1 MGYRDEQP
9 YLYGKLNKE
18 AEKKTYKGLSSSTTD
33 TTVNDADS
41 TIKVD
46 VKESIILDSAEINS
60 DNELVLGAKDGTEL
74 AKVQLSGFQQ
84 EQSNLA
90 EEDERNETFVKNKST
105 RYLKNEGE
113 DGTGRY
119 ATEQQLHSL
128 ESKLN
133 ENILRNPGKS
143 YLIWKGNSYPNSTD
157 ANISGQLSWT
167 IDFGDG
173 TVLAA
178 NQVKNHE
185 YTDGYDYHLITLE
198 IPETALADSTFK
210 NCTSLV
216 KAFISNTIIELGADC
231 FNGCQSVTE
240 LIFGDENHAGVNKV
254 FNVNNGVIFLYYPIS
269 NLNIGDTV
277 RFYDSDDGSLMVER
291 TVKAINNT
299 GVKRGNRT
307 CYLLSVDGDKLATED
322 LYEDCILGDP
332 AYVGFSLGYLGIGN
346 HVFYNCK
353 SLKRIRISGLM
364 VPEPGDILETNSSA
378 KIVVPKLVY
387 DEWKSAWSAYADKIV
402 YEIDSSDLTP
412 LATDAQLNLLEAKLN
427 ENIIKDPSKTYLVWS
442 SNNFPN
448 SENAQFKAP
457 AGCTIDWGDG
467 SIETFSTGSAS
478 VNTHTY
484 TDNVKYHLISI
495 SGMTSIPI
503 LAFNN
508 CKDLKKVLIG
518 DEVTSML
525 TASFAGSGVEEV
537 TLGKGIENPG
547 DSVFNGCTSLLKL
560 ILRKTYKLGNMFE
573 NCSNLT
579 TIEGKYTSARFNR
592 CSSIERIEYSD
603 GETTISQNFNTCE
616 SLEYVKLSDTTTA
629 VESLNFDTCSKLDT
643 VVIPKNVKTI
653 HLITLTK
660 CTMKRLVMQPT
671 TPPTAPSTIVLSS
684 DIDKIIVP
692 KESIDA
698 YKTATGWSTYAD
710 KIVYEVDSSDIPTF
724 GEGLVEENKEVKI
737 DNTKVPIFEGADNA
751 LNYMPVMFDLEEW
764 FQNQKLVL
772 KPFNAISVMDNDAYE
787 GYPKMFF
794 TGTQI
799 DVYQP
804 INLME
809 KLYVNDDFFVTGFAH
824 ITRLGTDKFCYDSE
838 NGKFD
843 LEDLKYLVVP
853 RREGTLA
860 IAEEVAKDLDNKLNT
875 SGGIITGDLVING
888 DLTVKG
894 TEILENI
901 ENLNVKNPMIYAN
914 ADKATLLD
922 NGGLGINVN
931 STDTYG
937 IVYNPT
943 TNSVELGLGK
953 ADANGKFTFNAN
965 EGNPVAI
972 RSNDNKLTDKHLIAW
987 NSTDR
992 KLVDSG
998 KTVDD
1003 FVDLVNPQTIEGLK
1017 TFKDET
1023 QFSSNVTH
1031 SGDVVITNKVLK
1043 ILSTVGDL
1051 ATQYNADKIVIDN
1064 GTGSTAVT
1072 YTLTLPKD
1080 TGTLALNKFK
1090 YSEFKSSNDGD
1101 AWVLNDST
1109 KNVEIHYKDENSY
1122 SSLAIEKDFIEIFD
1136 INGTGTA
1143 KISMASNV
1151 ITVDSESTE
1160 GKHKIIQM
1168 SPDMIKVG
1176 NTSDDTLVQI
1186 DSTSTK
1192 FNNRPQ
1198 VKFNGNYVDVAIK
1211 DDLDNYVPIQ
1221 SEANGYYSQ
1230 VSNENGQFSV
1240 RVFQNGDEDLQNLIV
1255 NKDGVTVLGKKLAT
1269 DTELNALEAKLNENI
1284 VKDPSKT
1291 YVIVTGNVT
1300 ASASAPVVTSGTV
1313 IDWGDGSIDTITT
1326 EATLPA
1332 HTYTD
1337 GKNVHIISFSNY
1349 GNMVAFLSQHTFR
1362 EVYIGNNVKY
1372 VNLLG
1377 TDARKVEILPNDGG
1391 IYNVDNLGVNQDRN
1405 LPELVVPDSVTYISS
1420 IVNVVNLILK
1430 GTTPP
1435 TLGGNLQV
1443 TKIVVPKSAINAY
1456 KTASEWSAFAD
1467 KIVYEIDSSDLESKL
1482 DKFTNTSSYDRAY
1495 IQNSAGNEVGSNI
1508 DYEPSAYSLARRNAT
1523 GQLQVGDPLTGN
1535 DAVNK
1540 LSMENAIKATRIAH
1554 ISNSLLG
1561 G

>member
-18 AEKKTYKGLSSSTTD
+18 VEKKTYKGLPSSTAD

-90 EEDERNETFVKNKST
+90 EKDEKNETFVRNKST
-105 RYLKNEGE
+105 KYLKNEGE
-113 DGTGRY
+113 DGSSRY
-119 ATEQQLHSL
+119 STEKQLHS
-128 ESKLN
+128 
-133 ENILRNPGKS
+133 
-143 YLIWKGNSYPNSTD
+143 
-157 ANISGQLSWT
+157 
-167 IDFGDG
+167 
-173 TVLAA
+173 
-178 NQVKNHE
+178 
-185 YTDGYDYHLITLE
+185 
-198 IPETALADSTFK
+198 
-210 NCTSLV
+210 
-216 KAFISNTIIELGADC
+216 
-231 FNGCQSVTE
+231 
-240 LIFGDENHAGVNKV
+240 
-254 FNVNNGVIFLYYPIS
+254 
-269 NLNIGDTV
+269 
-277 RFYDSDDGSLMVER
+277 
-291 TVKAINNT
+291 
-299 GVKRGNRT
+299 
-307 CYLLSVDGDKLATED
+307 
-322 LYEDCILGDP
+322 
-332 AYVGFSLGYLGIGN
+332 
-346 HVFYNCK
+346 
-353 SLKRIRISGLM
+353 
-364 VPEPGDILETNSSA
+364 
-378 KIVVPKLVY
+378 
-387 DEWKSAWSAYADKIV
+387 
-402 YEIDSSDLTP
+402 
-412 LATDAQLNLLEAKLN
+412 LEAKLN
-427 ENIIKDPSKTYLVWS
+427 ENVIKNPSKTYLVWKGA
-442 SNNFPN
+442 NFPN

-457 AGCTIDWGDG
+457 AGCIIDWGDG
-467 SIETFSTGSAS
+467 SIEAFATGSADKT
-478 VNTHTY
+478 THTY
-484 TDNVKYHLISI
+484 TDNIEYHLISI

-537 TLGKGIENPG
+537 TLGTGIESPG
-547 DSVFNGCTSLLKL
+547 DSVFNRCTSLLKL

-573 NCSNLT
+573 NCNNLT
-579 TIEGKYTSARFNR
+579 TIEGKYTSASFNR

-603 GETTISQNFNTCE
+603 GETTVSQNFNTCE

-629 VESLNFDTCSKLDT
+629 VESLNFNTCSKLDT

-660 CTMKRLVMQPT
+660 CTMKRLVMQST
-671 TPPTAPSTIVLSS
+671 TPPTAPSTIPPSTIVLSP

-698 YKTATGWSTYAD
+698 YKTAAGWSAYASR
-710 KIVYEVDSSDIPTF
+710 IVYEVDSSDIPTF

-737 DNTKVPIFEGADNA
+737 DPTKVPIVGSAPSYFSPMA
-751 LNYMPVMFDLEEW
+751 LNLEKFQSDGVME
-764 FQNQKLVL
+764 L
-772 KPFNAISVMDNDAYE
+772 KPFTAMSIVGGAEFDTPLMTFDGSLIWIYQPVYI
-787 GYPKMFF
+787 
-794 TGTQI
+794 TGTLDVDGTANFGGYVLGKVGDSYFYYDTLSGTFQI
-799 DVYQP
+799 KQGS
-804 INLME
+804 N
-809 KLYVNDDFFVTGFAH
+809 YVT
-824 ITRLGTDKFCYDSE
+824 
-838 NGKFD
+838 
-843 LEDLKYLVVP
+843 LEVP

-860 IAEEVAKDLDNKLNT
+860 IAEEIAKDLETKLNT
-875 SGGIITGDLVING
+875 SGGTITGDLVING

-1031 SGDVVITNKVLK
+1031 SGDVVITDKVLK
-1043 ILSTVGDL
+1043 ILSTAGDL

-1064 GTGSTAVT
+1064 GTGSTAAT

-1160 GKHKIIQM
+1160 GKHKIIQI

-1211 DDLDNYVPIQ
+1211 DDLSNYVPIQ
-1221 SEANGYYSQ
+1221 SEADGYYSQ

-1269 DTELNALEAKLNENI
+1269 IDDLPDMTN
-1284 VKDPSKT
+1284 
-1291 YVIVTGNVT
+1291 
-1300 ASASAPVVTSGTV
+1300 VVTTDKAVIYTFVNGAGLSFTRADGKGGSLLSVDLNGGDPDEGLLIEDNLNPVYNTYYGLNQIKFQRFGNSTTLQYLASEDITNNYILEIPAANGTLALQSDV
-1313 IDWGDGSIDTITT
+1313 DEKVDKLSSSLVNQAYVRNGNGEDTGL
-1326 EATLPA
+1326 AY
-1332 HTYTD
+1332 TYTAE
-1337 GKNVHIISFSNY
+1337 
-1349 GNMVAFLSQHTFR
+1349 GN
-1362 EVYIGNNVKY
+1362 
-1372 VNLLG
+1372 
-1377 TDARKVEILPNDGG
+1377 
-1391 IYNVDNLGVNQDRN
+1391 
-1405 LPELVVPDSVTYISS
+1405 
-1420 IVNVVNLILK
+1420 
-1430 GTTPP
+1430 
-1435 TLGGNLQV
+1435 TLAL
-1443 TKIVVPKSAINAY
+1443 
-1456 KTASEWSAFAD
+1456 
-1467 KIVYEIDSSDLESKL
+1467 
-1482 DKFTNTSSYDRAY
+1482 
-1495 IQNSAGNEVGSNI
+1495 
-1508 DYEPSAYSLARRNAT
+1508 RNAS
-1523 GQLQVGDPLTGN
+1523 GQLQVANPLTGN

>member
-1 MGYRDEQP
+1 MPRFFDKEVLSDDQIAEACKCDNGGVSNEFLYNDYRNRMPFHYIEDGRSDGYYYWTYGATMELSIRLSDALAVGDDASCGCDMVIDSELSETSKNPVQNKVVTAA
-9 YLYGKLNKE
+9 LEGKLDKKSNKTIYDQAYVKDSEGNDKLVNISTNPSSSGIPSYDLHGHLYTNE
-18 AEKKTYKGLSSSTTD
+18 AETPAQV
-33 TTVNDADS
+33 VN
-41 TIKVD
+41 K
-46 VKESIILDSAEINS
+46 
-60 DNELVLGAKDGTEL
+60 
-74 AKVQLSGFQQ
+74 
-84 EQSNLA
+84 
-90 EEDERNETFVKNKST
+90 
-105 RYLKNEGE
+105 
-113 DGTGRY
+113 
-119 ATEQQLHSL
+119 
-128 ESKLN
+128 
-133 ENILRNPGKS
+133 
-143 YLIWKGNSYPNSTD
+143 
-157 ANISGQLSWT
+157 GQL
-167 IDFGDG
+167 DG
-173 TVLAA
+173 
-178 NQVKNHE
+178 
-185 YTDGYDYHLITLE
+185 
-198 IPETALADSTFK
+198 
-210 NCTSLV
+210 
-216 KAFISNTIIELGADC
+216 
-231 FNGCQSVTE
+231 
-240 LIFGDENHAGVNKV
+240 
-254 FNVNNGVIFLYYPIS
+254 
-269 NLNIGDTV
+269 
-277 RFYDSDDGSLMVER
+277 
-291 TVKAINNT
+291 AI
-299 GVKRGNRT
+299 
-307 CYLLSVDGDKLATED
+307 
-322 LYEDCILGDP
+322 
-332 AYVGFSLGYLGIGN
+332 
-346 HVFYNCK
+346 
-353 SLKRIRISGLM
+353 
-364 VPEPGDILETNSSA
+364 
-378 KIVVPKLVY
+378 
-387 DEWKSAWSAYADKIV
+387 
-402 YEIDSSDLTP
+402 SDLPTTKD
-412 LATDAQLNLLEAKLN
+412 LHLLEAKLN
-427 ENIIKDPSKTYLVWS
+427 ENVIKNPDYTYIVVDATSLDFS
-442 SNNFPN
+442 LLAN
-448 SENAQFKAP
+448 
-457 AGCTIDWGDG
+457 TIEVDWGDG
-467 SIETFSTGSAS
+467 TTGSQ
-478 VNTHTY
+478 VNGGNAVNIDHTY
-484 TDNVKYHLISI
+484 TDGVKYHLVTIKKLEDAQGAWAYAI
-495 SGMTSIPI
+495 DTSGIEAYIGTKTENF
-503 LAFNN
+503 FNSGAGDPDHYSN
-508 CKDLKKVLIG
+508 LKKVVYAEGRTVVSL
-518 DEVTSML
+518 
-525 TASFAGSGVEEV
+525 
-537 TLGKGIENPG
+537 PG
-547 DSVFNGCTSLLKL
+547 
-560 ILRKTYKLGNMFE
+560 M
-573 NCSNLT
+573 
-579 TIEGKYTSARFNR
+579 
-592 CSSIERIEYSD
+592 
-603 GETTISQNFNTCE
+603 
-616 SLEYVKLSDTTTA
+616 VK
-629 VESLNFDTCSKLDT
+629 EP
-643 VVIPKNVKTI
+643 VVIPKSCTTLAMMDISAYPGNTI
-653 HLITLTK
+653 PKIVIQNNKLLTQTDFSYFDYIAK
-660 CTMKRLVMQPT
+660 
-671 TPPTAPSTIVLSS
+671 IV
-684 DIDKIIVP
+684 VP
-692 KESIDA
+692 KEYINA

-737 DNTKVPIFEGADNA
+737 DNTKVPIFEGADNVRTF
-751 LNYMPVMFDLEEW
+751 NPVLIDVGEW
-764 FQNQKLVL
+764 FQNQKLVFRAFY
-772 KPFNAISVMDNDAYE
+772 PISVMDTDVSGSE
-787 GYPKMFF
+787 MVF
-794 TGTQI
+794 TGTEI
-799 DVYQP
+799 DMYQA
-804 INLME
+804 
-809 KLYVNDDFFVTGFAH
+809 AH
-824 ITRLGTDKFCYDSE
+824 IFNSLWVEEESAFYSFLHTPKLGNENIYYDSE
-838 NGKFD
+838 TGTFNFKNGKF
-843 LEDLKYLVVP
+843 LYVP
-853 RREGTLA
+853 RDKEGTLA

-1255 NKDGVTVLGKKLAT
+1255 NKDGVTVLSKKLAT
-1269 DTELNALEAKLNENI
+1269 IDDLPDMTKVVTTDKVTTYKFAAGARLQFTEKDGLTGSLI
-1284 VKDPSKT
+1284 DVDVKDSTSYALSVENSTNPVYYTWYGLNQIKFQRYGNSTTLRYSADSNIINNYILEIPAANGTLALQADVDEKVDKLSSSLVNQA
-1291 YVIVTGNVT
+1291 YVRNGNGEDTGL
-1300 ASASAPVVTSGTV
+1300 AY
-1313 IDWGDGSIDTITT
+1313 
-1326 EATLPA
+1326 
-1332 HTYTD
+1332 TYTAE
-1337 GKNVHIISFSNY
+1337 
-1349 GNMVAFLSQHTFR
+1349 GN
-1362 EVYIGNNVKY
+1362 
-1372 VNLLG
+1372 
-1377 TDARKVEILPNDGG
+1377 
-1391 IYNVDNLGVNQDRN
+1391 
-1405 LPELVVPDSVTYISS
+1405 
-1420 IVNVVNLILK
+1420 
-1430 GTTPP
+1430 
-1435 TLGGNLQV
+1435 TLAL
-1443 TKIVVPKSAINAY
+1443 
-1456 KTASEWSAFAD
+1456 
-1467 KIVYEIDSSDLESKL
+1467 
-1482 DKFTNTSSYDRAY
+1482 
-1495 IQNSAGNEVGSNI
+1495 
-1508 DYEPSAYSLARRNAT
+1508 RNAT

>member
-1 MGYRDEQP
+1 MPRFFDKEVLSDDQIAEACKCDNGGVSNE
-9 YLYGKLNKE
+9 YLYNDYRNRMPFHYIEDGRSDGYYYWTYGATMELSIRLSDALAVGDDASCGCDMVIDSELSETSKNPVQNKVVTAALEGKLDKKSNKTIYDQAYVKDSEGNDKLVNISTDPSSSGIPSYDLHGHLYSNE
-18 AEKKTYKGLSSSTTD
+18 AETPAQV
-33 TTVNDADS
+33 VN
-41 TIKVD
+41 K
-46 VKESIILDSAEINS
+46 
-60 DNELVLGAKDGTEL
+60 
-74 AKVQLSGFQQ
+74 
-84 EQSNLA
+84 
-90 EEDERNETFVKNKST
+90 
-105 RYLKNEGE
+105 
-113 DGTGRY
+113 
-119 ATEQQLHSL
+119 
-128 ESKLN
+128 
-133 ENILRNPGKS
+133 
-143 YLIWKGNSYPNSTD
+143 
-157 ANISGQLSWT
+157 GQL
-167 IDFGDG
+167 DG
-173 TVLAA
+173 
-178 NQVKNHE
+178 
-185 YTDGYDYHLITLE
+185 
-198 IPETALADSTFK
+198 
-210 NCTSLV
+210 
-216 KAFISNTIIELGADC
+216 
-231 FNGCQSVTE
+231 
-240 LIFGDENHAGVNKV
+240 
-254 FNVNNGVIFLYYPIS
+254 
-269 NLNIGDTV
+269 
-277 RFYDSDDGSLMVER
+277 
-291 TVKAINNT
+291 AI
-299 GVKRGNRT
+299 
-307 CYLLSVDGDKLATED
+307 
-322 LYEDCILGDP
+322 
-332 AYVGFSLGYLGIGN
+332 
-346 HVFYNCK
+346 
-353 SLKRIRISGLM
+353 
-364 VPEPGDILETNSSA
+364 
-378 KIVVPKLVY
+378 
-387 DEWKSAWSAYADKIV
+387 
-402 YEIDSSDLTP
+402 SDLPTTKD
-412 LATDAQLNLLEAKLN
+412 LHLLEAKLN
-427 ENIIKDPSKTYLVWS
+427 ENVIKNPDYTYIVVDATSLDFS
-442 SNNFPN
+442 LL
-448 SENAQFKAP
+448 
-457 AGCTIDWGDG
+457 AGTVEVDWGDG
-467 SIETFSTGSAS
+467 TTGSQ
-478 VNTHTY
+478 VNGGSAINIDHTY
-484 TDNVKYHLISI
+484 TDGVKYHLVTIKKLEDAQGAWAYVI
-495 SGMTSIPI
+495 DTSGIEAYIGTKTENF
-503 LAFNN
+503 FNSGAGDPDHYSN
-508 CKDLKKVLIG
+508 LKKVVYAEGRTVVSL
-518 DEVTSML
+518 
-525 TASFAGSGVEEV
+525 
-537 TLGKGIENPG
+537 PG
-547 DSVFNGCTSLLKL
+547 
-560 ILRKTYKLGNMFE
+560 M
-573 NCSNLT
+573 
-579 TIEGKYTSARFNR
+579 
-592 CSSIERIEYSD
+592 
-603 GETTISQNFNTCE
+603 
-616 SLEYVKLSDTTTA
+616 VK
-629 VESLNFDTCSKLDT
+629 EP
-643 VVIPKNVKTI
+643 VVIPKSCTTLAMMDISAYPSNTI
-653 HLITLTK
+653 PKIVIQNNKLLTQTDFSYFDYIAK
-660 CTMKRLVMQPT
+660 
-671 TPPTAPSTIVLSS
+671 IV
-684 DIDKIIVP
+684 VP
-692 KESIDA
+692 KEYINA

-737 DNTKVPIFEGADNA
+737 DNTKVPIFDAGMGGALLENPSMVDIYEYNDNNKVVLKQFNPISTRDNA
-751 LNYMPVMFDLEEW
+751 AYDLNPAMVFAGDSIE
-764 FQNQKLVL
+764 
-772 KPFNAISVMDNDAYE
+772 
-787 GYPKMFF
+787 
-794 TGTQI
+794 
-799 DVYQP
+799 VYQTVNITSGSLWVNVEAGFTDFTH
-804 INLME
+804 IN
-809 KLYVNDDFFVTGFAH
+809 KLGNENIY
-824 ITRLGTDKFCYDSE
+824 YDSE
-838 NGKFD
+838 TGTFNFKNGKF
-843 LEDLKYLVVP
+843 LYVP
-853 RREGTLA
+853 KDKEGTLA
-860 IAEEVAKDLDNKLNT
+860 IAEEVNIQIEEFRDWVGKNLDTKLNT

-1269 DTELNALEAKLNENI
+1269 IDDLPDMTKVVTTDKVNTFDVNAG
-1284 VKDPSKT
+1284 VKFSRT
-1291 YVIVTGNVT
+1291 
-1300 ASASAPVVTSGTV
+1300 SAPPEPYVTPIYIYLDSDLYNANAAIEINAERTQPYKTEFGINFIKFARFGNSTTLRYSADSNITNNYILEIPAANGTLALQADV
-1313 IDWGDGSIDTITT
+1313 DEKVDKLSSSLVNQAYVRNGNGEDTGL
-1326 EATLPA
+1326 AY
-1332 HTYTD
+1332 TYTAE
-1337 GKNVHIISFSNY
+1337 
-1349 GNMVAFLSQHTFR
+1349 GN
-1362 EVYIGNNVKY
+1362 
-1372 VNLLG
+1372 
-1377 TDARKVEILPNDGG
+1377 
-1391 IYNVDNLGVNQDRN
+1391 
-1405 LPELVVPDSVTYISS
+1405 
-1420 IVNVVNLILK
+1420 
-1430 GTTPP
+1430 
-1435 TLGGNLQV
+1435 TLAL
-1443 TKIVVPKSAINAY
+1443 
-1456 KTASEWSAFAD
+1456 
-1467 KIVYEIDSSDLESKL
+1467 
-1482 DKFTNTSSYDRAY
+1482 
-1495 IQNSAGNEVGSNI
+1495 
-1508 DYEPSAYSLARRNAT
+1508 RNAT

-1540 LSMENAIKATRIAH
+1540 LSMEKAIKATRIAH